1 MDMECNNITKL
12 VLPAIRI
19 NMAEQFSARYNL
31 SQKEIAQKLGI
42 AQVAVSK
49 YLNGKY
55 SESLKKAKESVF
67 TMGFVDGKVMEKA
80 MKGSPKTIDSIV
92 NELCNKIHVDNLVDL

>member
-1 MDMECNNITKL
+1 MDMECNSITKL

-19 NMAEQFSARYNL
+19 NMAEQFSSKYNL
-31 SQKEIAQKLGI
+31 NQKEIAHKLGI

-55 SESLKKAKESVF
+55 SESLKKAKESVW
-67 TMGFVDGKVMEKA
+67 TMGFVDSTVMEMA
-80 MKGSPKTIDSIV
+80 MKGSPKVIDGLV
-92 NELCNKIHVDNLVDL
+92 NELCTRISIDSLVNL